1 MFFLYVLYM
10 SNYKY
15 NKYKNKYINYKNQS
29 GGVGPEDVDNESIIK
44 QYFTKIPIWYVKKIS
59 NHPLLPEHNIEQ
71 LRTTD
76 NKEEI
81 KKIILILND
90 FKSNNIINL
99 DAVIMKEE
107 VLRTLMMNIQSNCR
121 DNAKFIDIIKIVDDI
136 KNSYSDYVYR
146 LRMPD
151 INSSIDA
158 YNHFLTEILSSNG
171 YTGWGGAIV
180 GAKSNLE
187 VEINKYNNNYKD
199 YLLIDFIKSIKLLV
213 KKFNVLIE
221 NSSDTQYK
229 QKINSMKTEVI
240 NLVSNKKLFI
250 KNIERVIEYLT
261 SPYNNSSTTVTSADT
276 SSELGEHNSNLV
288 GLRSFLTFIDKSDIN
303 KKVKDA
309 VKLLISEYNTQYI
322 TEFETSVE
330 SVKLVKEQNKIPEN
344 LYNVFKSS
352 EYLNTIR
359 RIKNIVTT
367 SYIDY
372 NIEDDEN
379 TIEQQIERML
389 IWQTN
394 YEIYET
400 IANNIANGI
409 NA

>member
-1 MFFLYVLYM
+1 M

-107 VLRTLMMNIQSNCR
+107 ELRTLMMNIQSNCR

-229 QKINSMKTEVI
+229 QKNSRKRDFLCVGVYM
-240 NLVSNKKLFI
+240 FI
-250 KNIERVIEYLT
+250 R
-261 SPYNNSSTTVTSADT
+261 
-276 SSELGEHNSNLV
+276 G
-288 GLRSFLTFIDKSDIN
+288 
-303 KKVKDA
+303 
-309 VKLLISEYNTQYI
+309 
-322 TEFETSVE
+322 
-330 SVKLVKEQNKIPEN
+330 
-344 LYNVFKSS
+344 
-352 EYLNTIR
+352 
-359 RIKNIVTT
+359 IK
-367 SYIDY
+367 
-372 NIEDDEN
+372 
-379 TIEQQIERML
+379 
-389 IWQTN
+389 
-394 YEIYET
+394 
-400 IANNIANGI
+400 
-409 NA
+409 